1 MKIFSAQ
8 GTGHK
13 EFSLIEFRS
22 ELEALPLING
32 LTKDVKLIDM
42 FSLLN
47 GHFVLL
53 ISCND
58 LKKTF
63 ENLRSHPSALGG
75 YFTNDTN
82 MESLHA
88 FYYLNKVNISDAL
101 LIAETEKIS
110 KLFEILDQ
118 AHKGK
123 IGVLDI
129 KNQRSHKTNTIYFT
143 GTLQNISD
151 FQKTL
156 SKVSDVKAQLIDKV
170 SDSLHAALD
179 H

>member
-8 GTGHK
+8 DTGHK

-22 ELEALPLING
+22 ELEALPLIND

-53 ISCND
+53 ISCNN
-58 LKKTF
+58 LKKAFDT
-63 ENLRSHPSALGG
+63 LISHPSALDG

-110 KLFEILDQ
+110 KLFEILDL
-118 AHKGK
+118 AHKEK

-129 KNQRSHKTNTIYFT
+129 KNQRSHQTNTVYLT
-143 GTLQNISD
+143 GTLQSISELH
-151 FQKTL
+151 KAL
-156 SKVSDVKAQLIDKV
+156 SQGSDIKMQMIDQI
-170 SDSLHAALD
+170 SDSLRSAFGH
-179 H
+179 